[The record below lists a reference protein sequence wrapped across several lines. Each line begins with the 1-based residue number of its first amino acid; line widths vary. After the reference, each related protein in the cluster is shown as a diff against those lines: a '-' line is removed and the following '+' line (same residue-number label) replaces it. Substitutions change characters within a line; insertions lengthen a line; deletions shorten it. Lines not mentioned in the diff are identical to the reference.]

1 MNTFK
6 KTTALVALALILLGA
21 FAIAQPAPAA
31 ASHVTPTVIS
41 GNPSC
46 TDLGY
51 DFGYKPQP
59 EPPPSG
65 TYSFPGDPI
74 NTVTIN
80 SDGTYFDWSS
90 TLGIDAVIVKGGSNA
105 NVYAYD
111 PPAESFGDTGLH
123 SPINPNNGS
132 PYAISHIEF
141 CYDYEVDVSKTAET
155 TFTRTYEWDITKDF
169 DGEYWM
175 FAGDSTTH
183 GYKVSVTKT
192 GYTDSDWAVNG
203 TITIENNTPFDATI
217 TGVSDA
223 ISGFGAVAVDCGV
236 TFPHILA
243 AGGTLECSYSTPL
256 PDGSS
261 RTNTATV
268 TTTGTV
274 GGDEATAD
282 VIFGDPTTEVNKE
295 INVSDTNGM
304 SWGPV
309 SNDTSW
315 TYNKTFTCSDN
326 PADYTSGYYMFTKD
340 NTATID
346 ETGQSDDASITVH
359 CYAPVVSKDAET
371 SFTRTYEWDI
381 TKDPDGEY
389 WMFAGDS
396 TTQGYD
402 IEVTKT
408 GYTDSDWAVAGT
420 ITVQNPNP
428 KAAMTVSLADVV
440 SPDIAATLDCGGSL
454 VVPAGGSATCDY
466 GADLPD
472 GSDRTNTATAT
483 LNGIDFSGSADVIFG
498 DPTTEVNEEIN
509 VSDDFGTADDDSD
522 DKHFGPFSDSATESY
537 DRTFECSS
545 DPADYTNGYYTY
557 NVTNVAEIDE
567 TGQND
572 DASVTVHCYAP
583 VVSKDAETSF
593 TRTWNWTID
602 KSADQTELLLS
613 SGQLFQVNYEV
624 MVDATYTDS
633 DWAVAGT
640 ITVQNP
646 NPEAAMTVSLADVV
660 SPDIAAT
667 LDCGGSLM
675 VPAGGSATCDYGAD
689 LPDGSDR
696 TNTATA
702 TLNGIDFSGSAD
714 VIFGDPTEEIDE
726 CIDVSDTNVGILGTV
741 CADQAPATFSYSL
754 WFGQHPD
761 ADVYLECGDNTHTNV
776 ASFLANDTGATGDD
790 SWTVNANVACDF
802 GCSLTP
808 GYWKTHSE
816 YGPAPYDDTWAILP
830 DAADTPFFLSGQSYY
845 EVLWTAPQGNAYY
858 ILAHAYIAA
867 ELNFLNGA
875 DPSAAQAAFDE
886 ATVLFNTYTPDEVA
900 ALKGKTGKDLR
911 AKFIDLAEIL
921 DDYNNGLIGPGHC
934 SE

>member
-282 VIFGDPTTEVNKE
+282 VVFGGPTTEVNKE

-428 KAAMTVSLADVV
+428 
-440 SPDIAATLDCGGSL
+440 
-454 VVPAGGSATCDY
+454 
-466 GADLPD
+466 
-472 GSDRTNTATAT
+472 R
-483 LNGIDFSGSADVIFG
+483 
-498 DPTTEVNEEIN
+498 
-509 VSDDFGTADDDSD
+509 
-522 DKHFGPFSDSATESY
+522 
-537 DRTFECSS
+537 
-545 DPADYTNGYYTY
+545 
-557 NVTNVAEIDE
+557 
-567 TGQND
+567 
-572 DASVTVHCYAP
+572 
-583 VVSKDAETSF
+583 
-593 TRTWNWTID
+593 
-602 KSADQTELLLS
+602 
-613 SGQLFQVNYEV
+613 
-624 MVDATYTDS
+624 
-633 DWAVAGT
+633 
-640 ITVQNP
+640 
-646 NPEAAMTVSLADVV
+646 AAMTVSLADVV

-675 VPAGGSATCDYGAD
+675 VPAGGSATCDYSAD

>member
-282 VIFGDPTTEVNKE
+282 VVFGGPTTEVNKE

-408 GYTDSDWAVAGT
+408 G
-420 ITVQNPNP
+420 
-428 KAAMTVSLADVV
+428 
-440 SPDIAATLDCGGSL
+440 
-454 VVPAGGSATCDY
+454 
-466 GADLPD
+466 
-472 GSDRTNTATAT
+472 
-483 LNGIDFSGSADVIFG
+483 
-498 DPTTEVNEEIN
+498 
-509 VSDDFGTADDDSD
+509 
-522 DKHFGPFSDSATESY
+522 
-537 DRTFECSS
+537 
-545 DPADYTNGYYTY
+545 
-557 NVTNVAEIDE
+557 
-567 TGQND
+567 
-572 DASVTVHCYAP
+572 
-583 VVSKDAETSF
+583 
-593 TRTWNWTID
+593 
-602 KSADQTELLLS
+602 
-613 SGQLFQVNYEV
+613 
-624 MVDATYTDS
+624 YTDS